1 MTELQIFKLIDE
13 EVSRLKTEH
22 GLCQTSDEMFDIRD
36 RVSNLITMKLT
47 LNDLIKES
55 LT

>member
-1 MTELQIFKLIDE
+1 MTELQIFKIIDD

-22 GLCQTSDEMFDIRD
+22 GLCQTFHQMFDIRD

-47 LNDLIKES
+47 LNDLIKKS